1 MDWDWDANPTYESE
15 RIRIDGTLSPAILF
29 DMKLPRQV
37 EDHEIGL
44 MLSLTDHHLD
54 RELPFVAL
62 VRHQRGT
69 GVIAARHRKAFAD
82 WLEDRRDALKRDNF
96 GVVIV
101 MPEAI
106 FRAVLRVVYRFR
118 TPPIRTITTP
128 DVSSAASAVRIEL
141 RRMGQMITPE
151 IETFLDSVPP

>member
-15 RIRIDGTLSPAILF
+15 RIRIDGALSPAILY

-44 MLSLTDHHLD
+44 MLSLADFHLN
-54 RELPFVAL
+54 RGLPFAAL
-62 VRHQRGT
+62 VRHERGT

-82 WLEDRRDALKRDNF
+82 WLDARRDMLQRDDF

-101 MPEAI
+101 VPEAI

-128 DVSSAASAVRIEL
+128 DVAGATAAVRTEL
-141 RRMGQMITPE
+141 TRMGLAITPG
-151 IETFLDSVPP
+151 IEAFLDDVPT

>member
-1 MDWDWDANPTYESE
+1 MDWDWDVNPTYESE
-15 RIRIDGTLSPAILF
+15 RIRIDGTHSPAILY

-44 MLSLTDHHLD
+44 MLSIAEHHLD

-118 TPPIRTITTP
+118 TPPLRTVTTS
-128 DVSSAASAVRIEL
+128 DVPSAVAAVRSEL
-141 RRMGQMITPE
+141 RRMGETVTPD
-151 IETFLDSVPP
+151 IEAFLDSLPH